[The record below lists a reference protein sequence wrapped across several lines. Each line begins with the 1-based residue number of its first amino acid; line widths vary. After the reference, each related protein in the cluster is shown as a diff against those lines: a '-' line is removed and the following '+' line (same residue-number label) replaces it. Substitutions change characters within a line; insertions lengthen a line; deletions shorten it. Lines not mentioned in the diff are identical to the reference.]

1 VFLSAKSGELCLA
14 AAGLLA
20 GFVFL
25 ESGVRLS
32 GTAARH
38 PSGYPRVN
46 TDTNRRARGPSN
58 AGGYRD
64 LEHALAKPAGTTRIV
79 VLGDSF
85 TWGAGVEWDD
95 TWSEHLERALRRE
108 DGGAFEVVNLSQ
120 PGFGTRD
127 EQNALLTEGF
137 RYQPD
142 VVVLAYV
149 LNDSEDG
156 RDAES
161 RRAQRWLAEQ
171 RAAAPPGFLERSA
184 LVSLVLQRLRA
195 TRESR
200 QRVANYLSLYRD
212 DAPGWRGAQKAL
224 REIGGECRRRG
235 VPFVVAIF
243 PLFGGPLDEHY
254 PFAALHAKVAAS
266 AAAAGAS
273 VLDLLPSYRGLR
285 WDLLVVDGVD
295 DEHPNEVAHRIAARA
310 ILKAVE
316 DVLSKART
324 SLP

>member
-1 VFLSAKSGELCLA
+1 MLVGAKTGELCLA

-20 GFVFL
+20 GFVLL
-25 ESGVRLS
+25 ETGVRVS
-32 GTAARH
+32 GAAARS

-46 TDTNRRARGPSN
+46 TDTSRRARGPVN
-58 AGGYRD
+58 AAGYRD
-64 LEHALAKPAGTTRIV
+64 LDHALAKPAGTTRIV

-95 TWSEHLERALRRE
+95 TWAEHLERALRRE
-108 DGGAFEVVNLSQ
+108 RGGDYEVVNLSQ

-156 RDAES
+156 HDAES

-171 RAAAPPGFLERSA
+171 RAAAPRGFFERSA
-184 LVSLVLQRLRA
+184 VISLVLQRLRA

-212 DAPGWRGAQKAL
+212 AAPGWRGAQKAL
-224 REIGGECRRRG
+224 QEIGGECRRRG

-243 PLFGGPLDEHY
+243 PLFGGPLDDRY
-254 PFAALHAKVAAS
+254 PFDALHARVAAA

-273 VLDLLPSYRGLR
+273 VLDLLPAYRGLR
-285 WDLLVVDGVD
+285 WDLLVVDGVA
-295 DEHPNEVAHRIAARA
+295 DEHPNEVAHRIAGRA

-316 DVLSKART
+316 DVLPETRT